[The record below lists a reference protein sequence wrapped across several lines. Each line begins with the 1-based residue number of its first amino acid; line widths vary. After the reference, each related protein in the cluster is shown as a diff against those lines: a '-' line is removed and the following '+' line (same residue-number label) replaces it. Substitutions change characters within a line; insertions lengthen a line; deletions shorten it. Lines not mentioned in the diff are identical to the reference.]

1 MLHNSSIAL
10 CVLGFFG
17 RFGQAKRVAR
27 VGATSVCAVISPDL
41 PGFCSCDT
49 KKALGGTLTC
59 SVNFLDLDTIG
70 VVVDMEPCA
79 DPMNFDVDVRAGVPG
94 GARLVSCLFQV
105 TEADLGI
112 DYEIEKLTA
121 GERVPVPGL
130 SLDVPVLGSA
140 GVNLVARIT
149 GSVQELTLSF
159 GLGGGVARRGGVAR
173 ADQDFWNLG
182 NEGTIGYLRHAEIK
196 HGRVAMAG
204 FLGFLAQCTP
214 VEQWDNIPLI
224 GKLQIFTFVGMLESY
239 GEGAGQPDGYVHYTK
254 GGLPGYFPPI
264 EGRIGPFPIGNLN
277 LYKPF
282 DIFPEQS
289 EDEKARGRQVE
300 INNGRLAMLGLISLL
315 TESNGLIVPPLD
327 GIEGFPKYAGNV
339 MIPFSADF
347 SLY

>member
-1 MLHNSSIAL
+1 MVA
-10 CVLGFFG
+10 F
-17 RFGQAKRVAR
+17 RVQPHAR
-27 VGATSVCAVISPDL
+27 TRATRARRSH
-41 PGFCSCDT
+41 
-49 KKALGGTLTC
+49 
-59 SVNFLDLDTIG
+59 
-70 VVVDMEPCA
+70 PCA
-79 DPMNFDVDVRAGVPG
+79 SALRAWAQPRGKESS
-94 GARLVSCLFQV
+94 ARRPDRRYAARSCI
-105 TEADLGI
+105 EA
-112 DYEIEKLTA
+112 A
-121 GERVPVPGL
+121 GERSRRPVVPPQARLLVALALCGTAAAYVAPQAPKSASALNSKAELEALAEANG
-130 SLDVPVLGSA
+130 DFLGSTLGFWDPL
-140 GVNLVARIT
+140 GVTNLD
-149 GSVQELTLSF
+149 F
-159 GLGGGVARRGGVAR
+159 WGLGE
-173 ADQDFWNLG
+173 
-182 NEGTIGYLRHAEIK
+182 EGTIGYLRHAEIK

-204 FLGFLAQCTP
+204 FLGFCAQSTP
-214 VEQWDNIPLI
+214 LVAGEHSLPYRYRGESLTYPTPPYRGFVENVSPQEQWDNIPLI
-224 GKLQIFTFVGMLESY
+224 GKLQILVFVGMLESY

>member
-1 MLHNSSIAL
+1 
-10 CVLGFFG
+10 
-17 RFGQAKRVAR
+17 
-27 VGATSVCAVISPDL
+27 
-41 PGFCSCDT
+41 
-49 KKALGGTLTC
+49 
-59 SVNFLDLDTIG
+59 
-70 VVVDMEPCA
+70 
-79 DPMNFDVDVRAGVPG
+79 
-94 GARLVSCLFQV
+94 
-105 TEADLGI
+105 
-112 DYEIEKLTA
+112 
-121 GERVPVPGL
+121 
-130 SLDVPVLGSA
+130 
-140 GVNLVARIT
+140 
-149 GSVQELTLSF
+149 
-159 GLGGGVARRGGVAR
+159 
-173 ADQDFWNLG
+173 
-182 NEGTIGYLRHAEIK
+182 
-196 HGRVAMAG
+196 MAG
-204 FLGFLAQCTP
+204 FLGFCAQCTP
-214 VEQWDNIPLI
+214 LVSGEHTLPPYRGYVAGVTPQEQWDNIPLI